1 MEKLITK
8 YINAK
13 DIHIKDIKAKIQQ
26 INVEIEKCETQISIT
41 IEKINSANP
50 SGSCSVSEL
59 LMMDSYL
66 NSLRR
71 EKEQLLKNLE
81 ELTKEMQNYESILK
95 THSVEKKAAERF
107 LEKLKKK
114 QQREELKE
122 EVKISDE
129 TFSFKYIR
137 NRSNG
142 RFGL

>member
-1 MEKLITK
+1 
-8 YINAK
+8 
-13 DIHIKDIKAKIQQ
+13 
-26 INVEIEKCETQISIT
+26 
-41 IEKINSANP
+41 
-50 SGSCSVSEL
+50 
-59 LMMDSYL
+59 MDSYL

-81 ELTKEMQNYESILK
+81 ELTKEIQNYESILK

-114 QQREELKE
+114 QQKEELKE

-137 NRSNG
+137 SRSNG